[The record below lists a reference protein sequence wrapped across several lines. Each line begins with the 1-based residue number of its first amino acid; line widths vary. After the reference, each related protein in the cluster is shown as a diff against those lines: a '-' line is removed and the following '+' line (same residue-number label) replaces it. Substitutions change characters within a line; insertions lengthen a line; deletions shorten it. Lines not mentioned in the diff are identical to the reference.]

1 MIQKNPGGDPSL
13 FPVLDALNATGQLEA
28 ENPGYGG
35 WSAHCLNQLP
45 VIRRV
50 NGFGFHCPIKHHV
63 YSKVNMLCINN
74 TFSPATIARMKE
86 MNERMQRLYEAAR
99 EAGHLTGESD
109 QATLARLLNVAPQ
122 NVSNWESRGPSG
134 EAVLSAQE
142 ILGISATWVLKGLP
156 PKFVGTPPQRPAHG
170 VEMDSD
176 ERPDLVS
183 VRKVIFK
190 ISGGIAGFSV
200 DYLDNGE
207 GVPLFFSRAWVE
219 KRGYDP
225 KKLYA
230 AKVSG
235 QSMEPTLFNA
245 DLIVVNTGDTEKE
258 DGVVYAVNYEGEFTV
273 KRLIRD
279 MREWWLVSDN
289 PDQKRFPRKMC
300 HEGTYLLGRVVHR
313 QGEHL

>member
-1 MIQKNPGGDPSL
+1 M
-13 FPVLDALNATGQLEA
+13 
-28 ENPGYGG
+28 
-35 WSAHCLNQLP
+35 
-45 VIRRV
+45 
-50 NGFGFHCPIKHHV
+50 
-63 YSKVNMLCINN
+63 MCINN
-74 TFSPATIARMKE
+74 TFIPATIPVMKE
-86 MNERMQRLYEAAR
+86 MHERMKRLYEAAR
-99 EAGHLTGESD
+99 EAGYLTGDND
-109 QATLARLLNVAPQ
+109 QSTLARLLNVAPQ

-134 EAVLSAQE
+134 EAVLKAQE
-142 ILGISATWVLKGLP
+142 ALGISATWILKGTA
-156 PKFVGTPPQRPAHG
+156 PKFVGGDRPKPPPHG
-170 VEMDSD
+170 IEMDSD
-176 ERPDLVS
+176 HRPDLVS

-207 GVPLFFSRAWVE
+207 GVPLFFSKSWVD

-258 DGVVYAVNYEGEFTV
+258 DGAVYAVNYEGEFTV

-300 HEGTYLLGRVVHR
+300 HDGTYLLGRVVHR

>member
-1 MIQKNPGGDPSL
+1 MP
-13 FPVLDALNATGQLEA
+13 
-28 ENPGYGG
+28 
-35 WSAHCLNQLP
+35 
-45 VIRRV
+45 
-50 NGFGFHCPIKHHV
+50 
-63 YSKVNMLCINN
+63 
-74 TFSPATIARMKE
+74 RMKE

-99 EAGHLTGESD
+99 EAGYLTGESD

-142 ILGISATWVLKGLP
+142 ILGVSATWVLKGTG
-156 PKFVGTPPQRPAHG
+156 PKFLGGNSPKPAHG
-170 VEMDSD
+170 EEIDSD
-176 ERPDLVS
+176 ARADLVS

-219 KRGYDP
+219 KRRYDP

-245 DLIVVNTGDTEKE
+245 DVIVVNTGDTEKE